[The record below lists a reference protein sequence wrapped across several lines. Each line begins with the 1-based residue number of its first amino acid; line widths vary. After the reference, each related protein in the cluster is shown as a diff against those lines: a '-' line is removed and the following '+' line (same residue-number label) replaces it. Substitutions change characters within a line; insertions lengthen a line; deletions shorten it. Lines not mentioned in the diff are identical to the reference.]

1 MIKIEG
7 LDELQEKL
15 EVLTQKVHE
24 LDGQNI
30 PMSEVLAGDFISRST
45 KFSSLAELLEASG
58 FKIESQDDFAAIPVN
73 KLDRFIRS
81 NSPFDSWNALLSTAG
96 SEWAKKK
103 IGLK

>member
-15 EVLTQKVHE
+15 DILTKKVHE
-24 LDGQNI
+24 LDGLNI
-30 PMSEVLAGDFISRST
+30 PMSEVLTNDFISRST
-45 KFSSLAELLEASG
+45 KFSSLEELLEASG
-58 FKIESQDDFAAIPVN
+58 FKIKSQDDFAAIPVDD
-73 KLDRFIRS
+73 LDRFIRS

-103 IGLK
+103 LGFE

>member
-7 LDELQEKL
+7 LDELQEKI
-15 EVLTQKVHE
+15 EVLSQKVHE

-30 PMSEVLAGDFISRST
+30 PMSEVLTGDFISRST
-45 KFSSLAELLEASG
+45 KFSSLEELLEASG
-58 FKIESQDDFAAIPVN
+58 FKIESQDDFAAIPVDD
-73 KLDRFIRS
+73 LDRFIRS

-103 IGLK
+103 LGFE

>member
-24 LDGQNI
+24 LDVQNI
-30 PMSEVLAGDFISRST
+30 PMSELLTGDFISRST
-45 KFSSLAELLEASG
+45 KFSSLEELLDASG
-58 FKIESQDDFAAIPVN
+58 FKIESQDDFAAIPVDD
-73 KLDRFIRS
+73 LDRFIRS

-103 IGLK
+103 LGFE